1 MSKTNRSRQSQSQLQ
16 SNNVDRIDLHTFI
29 NIKGYS
35 VAIENRIKIFLG
47 NKLSERTTEEW
58 ENVYSQAMN
67 RITK

>member
-47 NKLSERTTEEW
+47 SKLSEKTTEEW
-58 ENVYSQAMN
+58 ESIYSQAMN